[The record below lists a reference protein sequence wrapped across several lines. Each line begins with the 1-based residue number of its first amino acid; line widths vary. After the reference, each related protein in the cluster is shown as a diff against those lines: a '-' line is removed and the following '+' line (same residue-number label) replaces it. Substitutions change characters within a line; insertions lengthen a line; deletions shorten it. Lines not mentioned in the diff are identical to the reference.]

1 MDDFVEY
8 SRRIIVPSKFCPI
21 VQLLFPVNWWA
32 ELFQEHK
39 HYESFKNLMDMFIK
53 IIIFKKRNILQS
65 NINGFQIMGCFDSPC
80 PRASSLHPSAWIIE
94 NLLYFHFN
102 TVSLIHFRHS
112 DGKTKPPT
120 TISPFM
126 NLAHGT
132 NLYTVQRSLHNAALS

>member
-1 MDDFVEY
+1 MILWNIQGESLSQVSFVL
-8 SRRIIVPSKFCPI
+8 SSSCSS
-21 VQLLFPVNWWA
+21 LLTGEQSYFKNTNT
-32 ELFQEHK
+32 
-39 HYESFKNLMDMFIK
+39 ESFKNLLDMFIK
-53 IIIFKKRNILQS
+53 IIIFKKQNILQS

-132 NLYTVQRSLHNAALS
+132 NLCTVQRSLHSAALS